1 MPERGK
7 RPKVSCQGLELSGLE
22 KCDQCS
28 PKQDS
33 LGDRLRASDVSQL
46 ECYCHS
52 ELFTQISAHYHPQS
66 VVSGQHFS
74 LASGSYSV
82 QLCCPQREVGD
93 CGASLCISF
102 LCWLCEAAV

>member
-1 MPERGK
+1 MPDRGK

-22 KCDQCS
+22 KCDQCD

-33 LGDRLRASDVSQL
+33 LGDRLRASDVRQL

-52 ELFTQISAHYHPQS
+52 GLLIQTSAHCHPQS

-74 LASGSYSV
+74 LTSGSYSV
-82 QLCCPQREVGD
+82 QVHCP
-93 CGASLCISF
+93 
-102 LCWLCEAAV
+102 